1 MAAVDLDDR
10 KFGVLDTTLAGYA
23 DELRQ
28 CGDAT
33 AAVTLDYTRSLHK
46 SWRTVLRMLPVA
58 PGGFVLDLGTGLGI
72 VAFELA
78 ANLAL
83 DVSGIDIEAGF
94 VNHAN
99 ALLNRLGALGL
110 FSPGSTIRFSQGD
123 IRATGFPERMFDLVF
138 VREVL
143 QFVPDPV
150 EAVAEVFRVLRPG
163 GYFCVSDTD
172 DQLRITWPPASA
184 VLEGLVTAVAAVQH
198 KRGGDREAGRKLT
211 TYLRAGGFEIAGV
224 VVLPEA
230 QHRVVDV
237 HDAERSLIIE
247 QLHAARTRVVEAGA
261 MDAHRFDADL
271 AALEREPPFEEF
283 RLNAKIV
290 VLGRRPAD
298 PAGTKNPNSG

>member
-1 MAAVDLDDR
+1 MDLDDR

-28 CGDAT
+28 AGDAT

-46 SWRTVLRMLPVA
+46 SWRTVLRMLSVQ
-58 PGGFVLDLGTGLGI
+58 PGGSVLDLGTGLGI
-72 VAFELA
+72 LAFELA

-83 DVSGIDIEAGF
+83 DVSGVDIEAGF

-99 ALLNRLGALGL
+99 TLLRRLGDLGL
-110 FSPGSTIRFSQGD
+110 FTPGSAIRFSQGD
-123 IRATGFPERMFDLVF
+123 IRATGFPERTFDLVF
-138 VREVL
+138 VREVV

-150 EAVAEVFRVLRPG
+150 EAVEEVLRLLRPG

-172 DQLRITWPPASA
+172 DQLRITWPPAGA
-184 VLEGLVTAVAAVQH
+184 VLEGLVAAVTAVQH

-230 QHRVVDV
+230 QHRVVDA

-247 QLHAARTRVVEAGA
+247 QLRAARTRVVEAGT
-261 MDAHRFDADL
+261 MDGHRFDADL
-271 AALEREPPFEEF
+271 AALEHEPPFEEF

-290 VLGRRPAD
+290 VLGRRPGD
-298 PAGTKNPNSG
+298 PADGKNPKSG